1 MSGEDDSTIGTGDW
15 DRSRELRGSTKIGY
29 DVGAG
34 VGSTRVKLPEC
45 EM

>member
-15 DRSRELRGSTKIGY
+15 NWMRKLRGMTKIGD

-34 VGSTRVKLPEC
+34 VGRTRVKLPEC
-45 EM
+45 KM